1 MDFSLLVGLDHTTSL
16 SNIIKSKNYAYI
28 EVKGRPELSAFLQAA
43 QRFIDDPDY
52 SADVNRL
59 CDFSQANLDHVTI
72 E

>member
-1 MDFSLLVGLDHTTSL
+1 MITH
-16 SNIIKSKNYAYI
+16 NIIKSKNYAYI